1 METFASLVIVIIF
14 ITLSKACLKCDPDFE
29 KKFDSYR
36 SRTWGR
42 SSWVGD
48 VSTSKKYIDE
58 WRTELRDEWRQHIP
72 KEDLKEIAEDIYKA
86 MDEQYKL
93 SGTRM
98 VSSFPTTTVSQLKFG
113 DDYIT
118 SMTIGIS
125 LILVAGGAG
134 GLGRIKAY
142 VGIHSP
148 SKDARPNQGILVQ
161 DKFYPNPNYTL
172 PSRENDILLLRLSQD
187 VTLSANVQLIQY
199 ASRAT
204 VLAPGTHC
212 SVAGWG
218 RTSKDPASKSDVL
231 REVQVDIL
239 NRTKCAGKIL
249 TNKMICA
256 RGTGVKGTCRGDSG
270 GPLVC
275 KVGNVDTA
283 VGVVSFSKP
292 GNCDDPN
299 RCNVYTKVSEYQT
312 WIDDVLNGIP
322 P

>member
-1 METFASLVIVIIF
+1 MTGPNYSLVFAV
-14 ITLSKACLKCDPDFE
+14 CL
-29 KKFDSYR
+29 
-36 SRTWGR
+36 
-42 SSWVGD
+42 
-48 VSTSKKYIDE
+48 
-58 WRTELRDEWRQHIP
+58 
-72 KEDLKEIAEDIYKA
+72 A
-86 MDEQYKL
+86 L
-93 SGTRM
+93 SGTGAIGYKIVDGNETAAHSRPYM
-98 VSSFPTTTVSQLKFG
+98 VFLRVQKVNK
-113 DDYIT
+113 T
-118 SMTIGIS
+118 SRCGGF
-125 LILVAGGAG
+125 LIHQNIVVTAAHCD
-134 GLGRIKAY
+134 GLRIKAY